1 VPRSHRA
8 PGVIGTGRS
17 VASNILKVTAEVH
30 CLGQIARFVEEQ
42 CLGLAA
48 RPEPIADLLQAVDE
62 AATNVIMHGYRQA
75 PGHIEIEITRRDAGL
90 LVWMRDQA
98 PFFDVAGVPPPDLT
112 LPLEQRRDGGLGV
125 FLMRQLTDGLVS
137 RPLPGGGNELTLYKV
152 APPTH

>member
-1 VPRSHRA
+1 MSNTLR
-8 PGVIGTGRS
+8 
-17 VASNILKVTAEVH
+17 VAAELH
-30 CLGQIARFVEEQ
+30 SLGLIARFVEEQ

-48 RPEPIADLLQAVDE
+48 RPESIADLVQAVDE

-75 PGHIEIEITRRDAGL
+75 PGHIEIEITRRGAGI

-112 LPLEQRRDGGLGV
+112 LPLEQRRNGGLGI
-125 FLMRQLTDGLVS
+125 FLMRQLTDGLIS
-137 RPLPGGGNELTLYKV
+137 CALPGGGNELTLYKV